1 MATDIKGPNG
11 DFNSELSSA
20 EIEKAALQAD
30 LKPSEPNVRST
41 ASEYS
46 I

>member
-11 DFNSELSSA
+11 EFNSELSSA

-30 LKPSEPNVRST
+30 LKSNEPNVRSI
-41 ASEYS
+41 ALEYL